1 MDYQLKISEFINKAS
16 ELLDNVGVKEEK
28 EEIVSKLTATF
39 VANLS
44 NLLGAKLDFN
54 ESITKAS
61 ESGVN
66 IFKYLDQNNI
76 DYTVEFDSAKKQT
89 LETFIT
95 SSSSLFPPE
104 KVEELNKI
112 ISE

>member
-1 MDYQLKISEFINKAS
+1 MDYQSKISEFINKAS

-28 EEIVSKLTATF
+28 EDIVSKLTATF

-44 NLLGAKLDFN
+44 NLLGEKPDFN
-54 ESITKAS
+54 ESVTKAS
-61 ESGVN
+61 ESGIN

-76 DYTVEFDSAKKQT
+76 DYTVEFDTAKKQT
-89 LETFIT
+89 LQNFVS